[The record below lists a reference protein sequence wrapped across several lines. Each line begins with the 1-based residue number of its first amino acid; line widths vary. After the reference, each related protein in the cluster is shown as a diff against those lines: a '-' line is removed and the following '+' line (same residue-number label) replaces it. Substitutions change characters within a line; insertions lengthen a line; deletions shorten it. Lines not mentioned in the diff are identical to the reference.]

1 VTPTEAEI
9 RETARK
15 AAEVLEV
22 RGWCQDRYT
31 YDDGYG
37 GGPCCLIGALTVAA
51 GRDADCEP
59 VAMVAGVPYSDP
71 VFGAVRSRLIV
82 ITQTGIISSWND
94 DPCRTADEVIAVLLR
109 VAAGEG
115 AS

>member
-1 VTPTEAEI
+1 
-9 RETARK
+9 
-15 AAEVLEV
+15 
-22 RGWCQDRYT
+22 
-31 YDDGYG
+31 
-37 GGPCCLIGALTVAA
+37 
-51 GRDADCEP
+51 
-59 VAMVAGVPYSDP
+59 VPYSDP